1 MEIPSIECFDKVL
14 CASDDENPD
23 VKKTMYN
30 WWRAFFEVLGKVVG
44 NMPKDRSAE
53 FTEKMDALM
62 AEIMK
67 SGDKEASNKE
77 IVSEQSVSFAE
88 KYGLKEGDPVEVWL
102 YCMGKGNWA
111 SGFTYIGGGS
121 YGEYVWV
128 KDGRGGEHE
137 MPVDDVRP
145 IG

>member
-77 IVSEQSVSFAE
+77 IVSEQTVSFA
-88 KYGLKEGDPVEVWL
+88 
-102 YCMGKGNWA
+102 
-111 SGFTYIGGGS
+111 
-121 YGEYVWV
+121 
-128 KDGRGGEHE
+128 
-137 MPVDDVRP
+137 
-145 IG
+145 